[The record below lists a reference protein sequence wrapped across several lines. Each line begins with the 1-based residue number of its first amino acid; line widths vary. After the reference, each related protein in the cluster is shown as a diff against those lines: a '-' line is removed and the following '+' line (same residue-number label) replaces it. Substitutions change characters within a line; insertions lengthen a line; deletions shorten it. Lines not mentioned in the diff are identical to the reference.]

1 MAQVWIREFDAKKM
15 FFKSIWK
22 KYNWIQIKEKSDLK
36 NLEKWKKYVL
46 KPDMLFWKRWKLWLL
61 WINLDK
67 NEALSWFSENFWKKI
82 KVWKNSWELNVFLA
96 ENFIKHK
103 EEYYISFSANR
114 DFDEIN
120 FSFEWWIEIE
130 ENWEKVKKLK
140 ISVLED
146 LKEKDLDFFW
156 NLEKKVKEIILQ
168 LWNFYKNFW
177 FVYLEINPF
186 CFDEN
191 WDVVL
196 LDMVA
201 KIDDQEIFRQKKN
214 WWDLEV
220 PQTFGF
226 SENKAEK
233 YIKKLDSETWA
244 SLKLKILNP
253 EAKIWTLLAG
263 WGWSLVITDTLWTL
277 WFAKDLWNYWE
288 LSGNPDRD
296 FTREYTK
303 TLFSEMLKSK
313 AENKYLIIA
322 WAIANFTDVSV
333 TFDWIIDVLKEKSKD
348 FKKQN
353 IKILVRRWWINE
365 KKWLEKLKKA
375 CEELKIEAKIYWSE
389 VYMTDIL
396 KEIK

>member
-333 TFDWIIDVLKEKSKD
+333 TFDWIIDVLKEKFKD

-365 KKWLEKLKKA
+365 KKWLEKLKKS

>member
-96 ENFIKHK
+96 ENFVKHK

-130 ENWEKVKKLK
+130 ENWEKVKTLK
-140 ISVLED
+140 ISVLEN
-146 LKEKDLDFFW
+146 LKEKDLEIFW

-214 WWDLEV
+214 WWDLDF

-375 CEELKIEAKIYWSE
+375 CEELKIKAKIYWSE

>member
-96 ENFIKHK
+96 ENFVKHK

-214 WWDLEV
+214 WWDLDF

-333 TFDWIIDVLKEKSKD
+333 TFDWIIDVLKEKFKD

>member
-96 ENFIKHK
+96 ENFVKHK

-130 ENWEKVKKLK
+130 ENWEKVKTLK
-140 ISVLED
+140 ISVLEN
-146 LKEKDLDFFW
+146 LKEKDLEIFW

-214 WWDLEV
+214 WWDLDF

-365 KKWLEKLKKA
+365 KKWLEKLKKS

>member
-96 ENFIKHK
+96 ENFVKHK

-130 ENWEKVKKLK
+130 ENWEKVKTLK
-140 ISVLED
+140 ISVLEN
-146 LKEKDLDFFW
+146 LKEKDLEIFW

-375 CEELKIEAKIYWSE
+375 CEELKIKAKIYWSE